1 MRDRIFVTLIVLMGF
16 VMAIW
21 FYSER
26 MTAVTEKERLWKRH
40 SGDQHSTLAEC
51 LDYSNRVQNL
61 MERCMEIEEAVDKAV
76 GN

>member
-1 MRDRIFVTLIVLMGF
+1 MRDRIFVAFIVLMGL

-26 MTAVTEKERLWKRH
+26 VTAVTEKERLWKRH

-51 LDYSNRVQNL
+51 LDYSHGVQNL